1 MVCSSSSASR
11 FLSGTAILIAT
22 LVVSSCS
29 NFLPI
34 QKGAFGTVKG
44 QYSTAEYRYISQ
56 RKRAQN
62 DGDQDIVCSE
72 PSPDIAKAFSTAVSA
87 NVSHAT
93 GSEGVSFAQSQAI
106 AQLGKRY
113 ATVELLRDLRFRD
126 CEDYANG
133 IIDRVEYGY
142 RLSRYSGLVVTLLG
156 IEMVSG
162 DNATSPPAVDSPPL
176 GAPSGG
182 PGGTDST
189 GDAGKTKT
197 DTPPDPAAADSG
209 ATDTLKTGATKAMQ
223 PVDGAVK
230 TASDAYDKVSTKP
243 SASDK
248 AAVAALG
255 DAVAAIKKNGDELD
269 KAWAA
274 LSKST
279 GKPDAATTALLKTAT
294 TDNKDLQ
301 TKLTAADAKCK
312 TASSQV
318 QGACKSA
325 DSSAKTLSSALKALN
340 DLSTA
345 LGKVKSQSTP
355 PGTPSPGTP
364 TLTYRTISDVQASM
378 IAQMQQA
385 YLNFDTSDIEKIPCA
400 DAESELTLRPK
411 SEKLTAFQVFCLFK
425 DNVPLD
431 LDTSAAVKP
440 EKSSAPAA
448 AQGKASSDAYEI
460 QPVNTPGS
468 QQAVSSL
475 LGIPGKAQRD
485 EGLTNEKAGY
495 AALEQFNYPL
505 AASEFK
511 NADTN
516 YPNLGVAWELY
527 KLLKPLDATPDK
539 TKECDA
545 LNIILAPLSNRLPKS
560 TAAAIHSRVT
570 KLGCN

>member
-1 MVCSSSSASR
+1 MMCSSSPATR
-11 FLSGTAILIAT
+11 FIGGAAIFIAA
-22 LVVSSCS
+22 LVVCSCS
-29 NFLPI
+29 NILPI
-34 QKGAFGTVKG
+34 QKGQFGTVKG

-56 RKRAQN
+56 RKRALK
-62 DGDQDIVCSE
+62 DGDQDVVCSE
-72 PSPDIAKAFSTAVSA
+72 PSPDIAKAFSTALSA

-93 GSEGVSFAQSQAI
+93 ASEGVSFAQSQAI

-133 IIDRVEYGY
+133 IIDKVEYGY

-162 DNATSPPAVDSPPL
+162 DNATSPPAVDSPPP

-182 PGGTDST
+182 PAGADGA
-189 GDAGKTKT
+189 GAAGKTKT
-197 DTPPDPAAADSG
+197 DPPPDPAAADTG
-209 ATDTLKTGATKAMQ
+209 ATDPLKTGATKAMQ

-230 TASDAYDKVSTKP
+230 AASDAYDKVSAKP
-243 SASDK
+243 SAPDK

-279 GKPDAATTALLKTAT
+279 GKPDATTTALLKTAS
-294 TDNKDLQ
+294 TDNKVQQ

-318 QGACKSA
+318 QAACKTA
-325 DSSAKTLSSALKALN
+325 DSSSKVLASALKALN

-345 LGKVKSQSTP
+345 LGKAKTQQTP
-355 PGTPSPGTP
+355 PGTPAPGTP
-364 TLTYRTISDVQASM
+364 PPTYRTISDVQASK

-385 YLNFDTSDIEKIPCA
+385 YLEFDKSDIEKIPCA

-431 LDTSAAVKP
+431 LDTNVAVNP
-440 EKSSAPAA
+440 EKSSESAA
-448 AQGKASSDAYEI
+448 VQGKTSADAYDI

-485 EGLTNEKAGY
+485 EGLANEKAGY
-495 AALEQFNYPL
+495 AALEALNYPL
-505 AASEFK
+505 AANEFK

-527 KLLKPLDATPDK
+527 NQLKDLGTAPES
-539 TKECDA
+539 TKECNA
-545 LNIILAPLSNRLPKS
+545 LKTILAPLSYRLPKS
-560 TAAAIHSRVT
+560 TAAAIRARVT
-570 KLGCN
+570 ALACH